1 MTKRSC
7 DSDLRVTYA
16 VLTDEG
22 RERLEAAARSHI
34 AQVRELFEAY
44 LSNDEL
50 EVLAGLLGRLPG
62 GTGDGDSCSPP

>member
-1 MTKRSC
+1 
-7 DSDLRVTYA
+7 

-22 RERLEAAARSHI
+22 LERLEAAARSHV

-50 EVLAGLLGRLPG
+50 EALAGLLGRLPG
-62 GTGDGDSCSPP
+62 GTGDGESCGPP